1 MSVRCGRN
9 VICKSIVTCLFDE
22 YSHVSSL
29 FDEYKTSEHARD
41 NAPFRWRRTEEVCL
55 EEVRAGMDDIVRRA
69 CDSSHGRLGL
79 TCLRFLSFFF
89 IV

>member
-1 MSVRCGRN
+1 MLVIMLLSFSV
-9 VICKSIVTCLFDE
+9 E
-22 YSHVSSL
+22 
-29 FDEYKTSEHARD
+29 E
-41 NAPFRWRRTEEVCL
+41 EEVCL
-55 EEVRAGMDDIVRRA
+55 EEVRAGMDGIVRRA